1 MTLRANQR
9 AGSMAL
15 KKNVLS
21 VVIICFLGIILV
33 LFITAFG
40 LSLAK
45 NADITEQISKKYSD
59 INKYVDR
66 SKMPITEKSV
76 LFLIEERNRLKNVY
90 SRFKLAFITPLTE
103 EIPEESIDPLQFKE
117 RLVQTQKKLRKDA
130 EGYDLVLPESLGFTK
145 YETELSDASEI
156 PALIRRL
163 RVLEELIFHMGLSG
177 IDSLSELSFI
187 GELVKKEEDS
197 VKVVGLSFDIPVSFK
212 INCVASELVDFLY
225 KLRVSHFTLIVEDID
240 IKKIA
245 DASDED
251 MAVTSVLEVN
261 FLINAVAIN

>member
-1 MTLRANQR
+1 
-9 AGSMAL
+9 MAL

-21 VVIICFLGIILV
+21 VVIICFLGIILI

-45 NADITEQISKKYSD
+45 NADITEQISAKYDMIDKFVTKSR
-59 INKYVDR
+59 V
-66 SKMPITEKSV
+66 PITKESV

-90 SRFKLAFITPLTE
+90 SRFKLAFMTPLTE

-130 EGYDLVLPESLGFTK
+130 ERYDLTLPGSLGFTK

-163 RVLEELIFHMGLSG
+163 RVLEELISHMGFSG
-177 IDSLSELSFI
+177 IDSLNELSFI

-197 VKVVGLSFDIPVSFK
+197 AKVVGLAFDIPVSFK
-212 INCVASELVDFLY
+212 INCTASELVDFLY

-251 MAVTSVLEVN
+251 IVAKSVLEVN
-261 FLINAVAIN
+261 FLIKAVAIN